1 MGEHMASISIWNDK
15 IILRTKEDIPP
26 LLEMHTKYIEKL
38 NGHVLWFS
46 HQNLKRIFHVYGQI
60 PITGGKDKLD
70 ALKLKLAEFKFMGQ
84 NAQNIKTTPDLPQID
99 YKVPPLGLF
108 QHRGVVFL
116 SQTKR
121 APLFADCGLG
131 KCFQVLTSTEHQIR
145 AGMVSK
151 GKTLVCGKL
160 ATLETGWLEDCQNF
174 TNLKAVMVW
183 LPPSTYKRKEKMLKL
198 LEEDA
203 DLYITNHET
212 VMALEEQLAAKRFEK
227 VVVDESTI
235 LKSYHGDWTRTGG
248 KFGKALMN
256 VAAHADW
263 RVVMSGTPAPNGP
276 EDLWG
281 QFKFLDPDGIILEAS
296 FQDFRAQYMKKV
308 YFGKYNPAVDSKE
321 PPHKWVTPVES
332 IKVIRD
338 FISPFIYQIKIRDHL
353 KDLPERTIM
362 RRSVTMSME
371 QHEHY
376 MSMRDTLGTVIDDE
390 LVAISVRLAQATKL
404 RQITGGFLIDQ
415 QEIPHPIESAG
426 KLDALSDLI
435 EEIGDEKIVIYAQYR
450 WEIKSIFERYKDRG
464 ALAVYGENKV
474 EDNLDNIKEYIRNPD
489 IKIIVL
495 HPQSAAYGIT
505 FVVSHYMI
513 FYSISY
519 SEMENYQCIKRIERA
534 GQKHPMFIYYL
545 ISKLAK
551 SVPSTKGKKTV
562 TIDEAIFDAL
572 QLKRQNQDDLLDQS
586 SINRNILNHI

>member
-1 MGEHMASISIWNDK
+1 M
-15 IILRTKEDIPP
+15 
-26 LLEMHTKYIEKL
+26 
-38 NGHVLWFS
+38 
-46 HQNLKRIFHVYGQI
+46 
-60 PITGGKDKLD
+60 
-70 ALKLKLAEFKFMGQ
+70 
-84 NAQNIKTTPDLPQID
+84 
-99 YKVPPLGLF
+99 
-108 QHRGVVFL
+108 
-116 SQTKR
+116 
-121 APLFADCGLG
+121 
-131 KCFQVLTSTEHQIR
+131 
-145 AGMVSK
+145 
-151 GKTLVCGKL
+151 VCGKL
-160 ATLETGWLEDCQNF
+160 ATLETGWMEDCSRF

-183 LPPSTYKRKEKMLKL
+183 LSPSTYKRKEKMLKL
-198 LEEDA
+198 LEEEA

-212 VMALEEQLAAKRFEK
+212 VMALEEELAAKKFEK

-235 LKSYHGDWTRTGG
+235 LKSYHGDHTRTGG

-308 YFGKYNPAVDSKE
+308 YFGKYNPAVDSRE

-338 FISPFIYQIKIRDHL
+338 FVSPFIYQIKIRDHL
-353 KDLPERTIM
+353 KDLPERTVM
-362 RRSVTMSME
+362 RRPVPMSME

-376 MSMRDTLGTVIDDE
+376 MNMRDKLGTVIDDE

-474 EDNLDNIKEYIRNPD
+474 EDNLANIKEYIRNPD

-551 SVPSTKGKKTV
+551 SVPNTKGKKTV

-586 SINRNILNHI
+586 SVNRNILNHI